1 MRPVVAVVVFV
12 FSFLAPILSA
22 QDAAESPVFKM
33 EPFNVRA
40 YSGKIRIVDGFTG
53 KDYEGTHVVVTEF
66 ARSFNKILLGFHK
79 KLVHD
84 EVKHLEMRYQL
95 GRDFEREVNQL
106 SSTFGFGE
114 FALDN
119 RTWLTRERSI
129 LTRLVREP
137 FFEIKTIVVWDLDRL
152 GRDPAAKPANKYAR
166 DIHYDA
172 DAQRW
177 ERRITATWE
186 VFFARN
192 GGEPFHTEKRQGLN
206 LETQCGFHFIE
217 LGLPLN
223 VPPNAFGKVQLT
235 YPIFFSSD
243 ATAKT
248 DVTRLQENLVA
259 NLNYL
264 YDPFSWVYRRHLRFR
279 GGFIAEC
286 LSHIE
291 EQRLPVRDREW
302 FNPVL
307 ARFFSDVALVKLQGA
322 REIYA
327 YHLQQKRFSESPN
340 TLGLGLDLLNW
351 NDDEDR
357 TATDRPE
364 AAVRLALE
372 HPHGFRFVLLDA
384 YLRHGDAFVAK
395 VRDLLRAPTS
405 AQRAGD
411 GRAVFTAAIE
421 AVSGLSYAEFAQR
434 AKATQEEQL
443 NRFRVTRRNS

>member
-1 MRPVVAVVVFV
+1 MRRASVVALLLL
-12 FSFLAPILSA
+12 SFLAPSLRA

-53 KDYEGTHVVVTEF
+53 QDYEGTHIVVTEF

-84 EVKHLEMRYQL
+84 EVKHLELRYQL

-106 SSTFGFGE
+106 SATFGFGE

-152 GRDPAAKPANKYAR
+152 RRDPAAKPDNKYAR
-166 DIHYDA
+166 DIHYEA
-172 DAQRW
+172 DTQRW
-177 ERRITATWE
+177 ERRITADWD

-192 GGEPFHTEKRQGLN
+192 GGEQFRTEKRQGLN
-206 LETQCGFHFIE
+206 LETQCGFHFIDV
-217 LGLPLN
+217 GLPLN
-223 VPPNAFGKVQLT
+223 VPPNAFRKVQLT

-243 ATAKT
+243 ATAQE

-259 NLNYL
+259 NLSYL
-264 YDPFSWVYRRHLRFR
+264 YDPFSWGYRRHLRFR
-279 GGFIAEC
+279 GGFISDC
-286 LSHIE
+286 LEHIQA
-291 EQRLPVRDREW
+291 QRVPVRDREW
-302 FNPVL
+302 FNTVL

-322 REIYA
+322 REIYS
-327 YHLQQKRFSESPN
+327 YHMQQKRISESPN
-340 TLGLGLDLLNW
+340 ALGVGLDLLNW
-351 NDDEDR
+351 NDGEDR
-357 TATDRPE
+357 TAVDRAE
-364 AAVRLALE
+364 ATVRLALE
-372 HPHGFRFVLLDA
+372 HPPGFRFVLLDA
-384 YLRHGDAFVAK
+384 YLRHGDAFVAQ
-395 VRDLLRAPTS
+395 VRDLLRAPASDGRT
-405 AQRAGD
+405 GD
-411 GRAVFTAAIE
+411 GRAIFTTAIE
-421 AVSGLSYAEFAQR
+421 AVSGLSYTKFAQR

-443 NRFRVTRRNS
+443 NRFRVTRPAA